1 MEEKNSE
8 KEVIE
13 NESKQDETKEKIQ
26 DESKT
31 AKTENSENTENGIEI
46 SNDVIAVIAGV
57 AVSEVQGV
65 ASMSG
70 GFAGG
75 ITEVLSGKK
84 NMAKGIKVDKTENTA
99 KIDVN
104 IIVEY
109 GSRIPDVAF
118 EIQNRVKKSVESMT
132 GFKVEEVNVH
142 VQGVDTN
149 ISKIENTDNQKE
161 TNENEG
167 EKEKMKFIEKVTLII
182 YSNIILILSVI
193 ACLLV
198 FGWIDIDV
206 VQNLVKD
213 LILYGTSSKIIL
225 GVSIVF
231 ILLSLRC
238 IFFDPT
244 SKQELKDKQGI
255 LLAND
260 NGKLMISKETIEDLV
275 QAVTKQYKMAKEVTS
290 RVELDK
296 ENNVNIFVNLVVGSD
311 TVIKD
316 LSADLQDKIKTKVK
330 ETTDLEVKEVNITV
344 KKAVQEKQP
353 KTAM

>member
-1 MEEKNSE
+1 
-8 KEVIE
+8 
-13 NESKQDETKEKIQ
+13 
-26 DESKT
+26 
-31 AKTENSENTENGIEI
+31 
-46 SNDVIAVIAGV
+46 
-57 AVSEVQGV
+57 
-65 ASMSG
+65 
-70 GFAGG
+70 
-75 ITEVLSGKK
+75 
-84 NMAKGIKVDKTENTA
+84 
-99 KIDVN
+99 
-104 IIVEY
+104 
-109 GSRIPDVAF
+109 
-118 EIQNRVKKSVESMT
+118 
-132 GFKVEEVNVH
+132 
-142 VQGVDTN
+142 
-149 ISKIENTDNQKE
+149 
-161 TNENEG
+161 
-167 EKEKMKFIEKVTLII
+167 MKFIEKVTLII

-244 SKQELKDKQGI
+244 SKQDLKDKQGI

-330 ETTDLEVKEVNITV
+330 ETTDLDVKEVNITV

>member
-1 MEEKNSE
+1 
-8 KEVIE
+8 
-13 NESKQDETKEKIQ
+13 
-26 DESKT
+26 
-31 AKTENSENTENGIEI
+31 
-46 SNDVIAVIAGV
+46 
-57 AVSEVQGV
+57 
-65 ASMSG
+65 
-70 GFAGG
+70 
-75 ITEVLSGKK
+75 
-84 NMAKGIKVDKTENTA
+84 
-99 KIDVN
+99 
-104 IIVEY
+104 
-109 GSRIPDVAF
+109 
-118 EIQNRVKKSVESMT
+118 
-132 GFKVEEVNVH
+132 
-142 VQGVDTN
+142 
-149 ISKIENTDNQKE
+149 
-161 TNENEG
+161 
-167 EKEKMKFIEKVTLII
+167 MKFIEKVTLII

-244 SKQELKDKQGI
+244 SKQDLKDKQGI

-344 KKAVQEKQP
+344 KKAIQEKQP

>member
-1 MEEKNSE
+1 
-8 KEVIE
+8 
-13 NESKQDETKEKIQ
+13 
-26 DESKT
+26 
-31 AKTENSENTENGIEI
+31 
-46 SNDVIAVIAGV
+46 
-57 AVSEVQGV
+57 
-65 ASMSG
+65 
-70 GFAGG
+70 
-75 ITEVLSGKK
+75 
-84 NMAKGIKVDKTENTA
+84 
-99 KIDVN
+99 
-104 IIVEY
+104 
-109 GSRIPDVAF
+109 
-118 EIQNRVKKSVESMT
+118 
-132 GFKVEEVNVH
+132 
-142 VQGVDTN
+142 
-149 ISKIENTDNQKE
+149 
-161 TNENEG
+161 
-167 EKEKMKFIEKVTLII
+167 MKFIEKVTLII
-182 YSNIILILSVI
+182 YSNIMLILSVI

-255 LLAND
+255 LLAN
-260 NGKLMISKETIEDLV
+260 ETIEDLV

-290 RVELDK
+290 KVELDK
-296 ENNVNIFVNLVVGSD
+296 DNNVNIFVNLVIGSD

-344 KKAVQEKQP
+344 KKAVQEKQT

>member
-1 MEEKNSE
+1 
-8 KEVIE
+8 
-13 NESKQDETKEKIQ
+13 
-26 DESKT
+26 
-31 AKTENSENTENGIEI
+31 
-46 SNDVIAVIAGV
+46 
-57 AVSEVQGV
+57 
-65 ASMSG
+65 
-70 GFAGG
+70 
-75 ITEVLSGKK
+75 
-84 NMAKGIKVDKTENTA
+84 
-99 KIDVN
+99 
-104 IIVEY
+104 
-109 GSRIPDVAF
+109 
-118 EIQNRVKKSVESMT
+118 
-132 GFKVEEVNVH
+132 
-142 VQGVDTN
+142 
-149 ISKIENTDNQKE
+149 
-161 TNENEG
+161 
-167 EKEKMKFIEKVTLII
+167 MKFIEKVTLII

-290 RVELDK
+290 KVELDK

-316 LSADLQDKIKTKVK
+316 LSADLQEKIKTKVK

>member
-1 MEEKNSE
+1 
-8 KEVIE
+8 
-13 NESKQDETKEKIQ
+13 
-26 DESKT
+26 
-31 AKTENSENTENGIEI
+31 
-46 SNDVIAVIAGV
+46 
-57 AVSEVQGV
+57 
-65 ASMSG
+65 
-70 GFAGG
+70 
-75 ITEVLSGKK
+75 
-84 NMAKGIKVDKTENTA
+84 
-99 KIDVN
+99 
-104 IIVEY
+104 
-109 GSRIPDVAF
+109 
-118 EIQNRVKKSVESMT
+118 
-132 GFKVEEVNVH
+132 
-142 VQGVDTN
+142 
-149 ISKIENTDNQKE
+149 
-161 TNENEG
+161 
-167 EKEKMKFIEKVTLII
+167 MKFIEKVTLII

-225 GVSIVF
+225 GISIVF

-344 KKAVQEKQP
+344 KKAVQEKQS

>member
-1 MEEKNSE
+1 
-8 KEVIE
+8 
-13 NESKQDETKEKIQ
+13 
-26 DESKT
+26 
-31 AKTENSENTENGIEI
+31 
-46 SNDVIAVIAGV
+46 
-57 AVSEVQGV
+57 
-65 ASMSG
+65 
-70 GFAGG
+70 
-75 ITEVLSGKK
+75 
-84 NMAKGIKVDKTENTA
+84 
-99 KIDVN
+99 
-104 IIVEY
+104 
-109 GSRIPDVAF
+109 
-118 EIQNRVKKSVESMT
+118 
-132 GFKVEEVNVH
+132 
-142 VQGVDTN
+142 
-149 ISKIENTDNQKE
+149 
-161 TNENEG
+161 
-167 EKEKMKFIEKVTLII
+167 MKFIEKVTLII

-260 NGKLMISKETIEDLV
+260 NGKLMISKATIEDLV

>member
-1 MEEKNSE
+1 
-8 KEVIE
+8 
-13 NESKQDETKEKIQ
+13 
-26 DESKT
+26 
-31 AKTENSENTENGIEI
+31 
-46 SNDVIAVIAGV
+46 
-57 AVSEVQGV
+57 
-65 ASMSG
+65 
-70 GFAGG
+70 
-75 ITEVLSGKK
+75 
-84 NMAKGIKVDKTENTA
+84 
-99 KIDVN
+99 
-104 IIVEY
+104 
-109 GSRIPDVAF
+109 
-118 EIQNRVKKSVESMT
+118 
-132 GFKVEEVNVH
+132 
-142 VQGVDTN
+142 
-149 ISKIENTDNQKE
+149 
-161 TNENEG
+161 
-167 EKEKMKFIEKVTLII
+167 MKFIEKVTLII
-182 YSNIILILSVI
+182 YSNIMLILSVI

-206 VQNLVKD
+206 VQNLMKD
-213 LILYGTSSKIIL
+213 LILYGTSAKITL
-225 GVSIVF
+225 GISIVF

-244 SKQELKDKQGI
+244 SKQEIKDKQGI

-344 KKAVQEKQP
+344 KKAIQEKQP

>member
-1 MEEKNSE
+1 
-8 KEVIE
+8 
-13 NESKQDETKEKIQ
+13 
-26 DESKT
+26 
-31 AKTENSENTENGIEI
+31 
-46 SNDVIAVIAGV
+46 
-57 AVSEVQGV
+57 
-65 ASMSG
+65 
-70 GFAGG
+70 
-75 ITEVLSGKK
+75 
-84 NMAKGIKVDKTENTA
+84 
-99 KIDVN
+99 
-104 IIVEY
+104 
-109 GSRIPDVAF
+109 
-118 EIQNRVKKSVESMT
+118 
-132 GFKVEEVNVH
+132 
-142 VQGVDTN
+142 
-149 ISKIENTDNQKE
+149 
-161 TNENEG
+161 
-167 EKEKMKFIEKVTLII
+167 MKFIEKITLII
-182 YSNIILILSVI
+182 YSIIMLILSVI